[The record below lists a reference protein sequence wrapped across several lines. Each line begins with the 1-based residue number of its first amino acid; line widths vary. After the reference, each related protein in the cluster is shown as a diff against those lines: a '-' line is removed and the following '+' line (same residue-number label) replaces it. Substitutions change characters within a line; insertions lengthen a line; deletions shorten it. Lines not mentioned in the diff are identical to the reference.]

1 MNRICWKCKTE
12 KDLDEF
18 GKDKN
23 RELGHEYIC
32 KMCKQEKDREVA
44 SRPEVMERHLEYI
57 TSDKGKEI
65 RRIRQRKD
73 YHERKYKTIA
83 RKMVEKAVHEGTL
96 TKKNCEVCG
105 NERSLGHHSDYS
117 RPLEVTWLCQKH
129 HSEVHRKTN

>member
-44 SRPEVMERHLEYI
+44 SRPEV
-57 TSDKGKEI
+57 
-65 RRIRQRKD
+65 
-73 YHERKYKTIA
+73 
-83 RKMVEKAVHEGTL
+83 MVEKAVHEGTL